1 MSVYT
6 YLLPFCIIYGFKLMI
21 DFRFLRKNISGEVI
35 RIIQK
40 SQRKKKIDV
49 LISIQGF
56 FLGGIP
62 AGYVLIREMR
72 MINRVTCVLF
82 LIEMVLV
89 IILQNYPQKIY
100 ENGIKVQRGYI
111 AWNKIQSV
119 KESDE
124 DDIIMIKSETLR
136 LPDFEEKI
144 YCRSEEKEELE
155 NYIRRRIEEIK

>member
-6 YLLPFCIIYGFKLMI
+6 YLLPFCTIYGFKLMI
-21 DFRFLRKNISGEVI
+21 DFHFLRNNNSGEVI

-49 LISIQGF
+49 LISIQGL
-56 FLGGIP
+56 FLGGIQ

-82 LIEMVLV
+82 LIEIVLV

-100 ENGIKVQRGYI
+100 ENGIKAQRGYI

>member
-49 LISIQGF
+49 LISIQGL

-136 LPDFEEKI
+136 LPDLEEKI